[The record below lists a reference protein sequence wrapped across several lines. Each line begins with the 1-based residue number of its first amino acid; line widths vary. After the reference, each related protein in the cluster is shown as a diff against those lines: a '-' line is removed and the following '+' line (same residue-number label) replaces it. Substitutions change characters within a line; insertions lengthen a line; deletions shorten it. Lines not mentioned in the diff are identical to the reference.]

1 MLLTCRTAVISV
13 CCVSMLAI
21 IMGVLA
27 SLFSGV
33 EKGSCAPDAENKSLA
48 PWVLPVISTV
58 HSIIPLLVLVILT
71 PLIIAKLCHVRTKR
85 STLGN
90 TSNDDATFRNA
101 TMLTTVILVYFAC
114 VPVTSMA
121 FFIISSSRSNRG
133 PPAPWMFAVIESLMT
148 LEQVNYAVNF
158 CLYGLISHEF
168 KQALKDI
175 FILKNQAT
183 IHKWQAWV
191 QIFLVRVQL
200 IFENV
205 FFFFIFLM
213 RVRGTNYCI
222 STESRPAGETPFK
235 VFHWWADNGPTLNAN
250 LEALR
255 LTRIMHNFSSLVN

>member
-1 MLLTCRTAVISV
+1 MSALAVYDSICLFHVAIRKKSSLHIIGSGLNFQNAVICKSLQFLFDAAKVCSSGLIVLICIERFVAVWLPLKAKMLLTCRTAVISV

-48 PWVLPVISTV
+48 PWVLPIISTV

-71 PLIIAKLCHVRTKR
+71 PLTIAKLCHVRTKR

-90 TSNDDATFRNA
+90 TSNDDPTFRNA
-101 TMLTTVILVYFAC
+101 TMLITVIVVYFAC

-121 FFIISSSRSNRG
+121 YFIISSSRGNRG
-133 PPAPWMFAVIESLMT
+133 PPAPWMFVVIESLMT

-158 CLYGLISHEF
+158 CLYGLISSEF

-175 FILKNQAT
+175 FKLKNQAT
-183 IHKWQAWV
+183 
-191 QIFLVRVQL
+191 F
-200 IFENV
+200 
-205 FFFFIFLM
+205 
-213 RVRGTNYCI
+213 Y
-222 STESRPAGETPFK
+222 
-235 VFHWWADNGPTLNAN
+235 
-250 LEALR
+250 
-255 LTRIMHNFSSLVN
+255 